1 MTDRQ
6 FDLVIIYEH
15 TEWHQPLFNALHK
28 AGVNY
33 TTIDLKNG
41 AMSFDS
47 VPDAK
52 LYYNMVSPSAY
63 KRVNQRAIP
72 YARALC
78 KILDYQNK
86 RILNG
91 TKSNELEFSKTAQIA
106 MLASINAKHPKT
118 IMFNN
123 FNALKKRTDLY
134 FPMIL
139 KPEQGGSGARMFL
152 INSIEE
158 LDNLLNLQPE
168 LWEPDNL
175 LLLQEKLEYN
185 PDFGIVRVEFIDKK
199 ILYAM
204 RVVTHGIFNLCP
216 STVCNPEDGND
227 GNCNIPIMPTA
238 KPKFFPYREIKP
250 SELNEALRVFKAT
263 GHDIGSVEYI
273 ITNKGEQVFYDIN
286 ANSNLRPSIGES
298 WGVSPFDEVV
308 KYLKEEI
315 KKDQM
320 IYQFHN

>member
-1 MTDRQ
+1 MTENQ
-6 FDLVIIYEH
+6 FELAIIYEH
-15 TEWHQPLFNALHK
+15 TEWHQPLFNALDK

-63 KRVNQRAIP
+63 KRVNQHAIP

-78 KILDYQNK
+78 KILDYKHK
-86 RILNG
+86 RVLNG

-118 IMFNN
+118 VVFNN
-123 FNALKKRTDLY
+123 LNALKKRTDLR

-152 INSIEE
+152 INSMEE
-158 LDNLLNLQPE
+158 LENILQVQPQI
-168 LWEPDNL
+168 WQPDNL
-175 LLLQEKLEYN
+175 LLLQEKLENN
-185 PDFGIVRVEFIDKK
+185 PNFGVVRIEFIGKK
-199 ILYAM
+199 FLYAM
-204 RVVTHGIFNLCP
+204 RIVTHGLFNLCP
-216 STVCNPEDGND
+216 SVVCNPEDLTNGHCD
-227 GNCNIPIMPTA
+227 IILVEMD
-238 KPKFFPYREIKP
+238 KPEFFSYPEIKP

-263 GHDIGSVEYI
+263 GHDIGSVEYL
-273 ITNKGEQVFYDIN
+273 ITSKGEQVFYDIN
-286 ANSNLRPSIGES
+286 ANSNLRPSIGED
-298 WGVSPFDEVV
+298 WGVNPFDEVV